1 MKSNWEEKSNDEIII
16 ALKQMQMDYDAQKL
30 KTVKEFDKL
39 VEIEKNFTE
48 AAQIMNERLKGKKWV

>member
-1 MKSNWEEKSNDEIII
+1 MKNNWEEKSNDEIII

-39 VEIEKNFTE
+39 IEIEKDFTE
-48 AAQIMNERLKGKKWV
+48 AAQIMNERLKGKK

>member
-39 VEIEKNFTE
+39 IEIEKNFTE
-48 AAQIMNERLKGKKWV
+48 AAQIMNERLKGKK

>member
-48 AAQIMNERLKGKKWV
+48 AAQIMNERLKGKK